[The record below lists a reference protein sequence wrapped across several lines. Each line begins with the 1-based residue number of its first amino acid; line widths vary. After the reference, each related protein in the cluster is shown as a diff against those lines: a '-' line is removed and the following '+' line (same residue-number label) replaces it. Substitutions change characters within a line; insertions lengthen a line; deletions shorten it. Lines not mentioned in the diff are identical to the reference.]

1 MPFIPE
7 RMKQLRERI
16 GYSQRDLAEICG
28 VGVGSI
34 SMWESGSR
42 NPKQE
47 ALENLARALKCD
59 VYYLTGKTDVPITLT
74 NSSFIEADLS
84 EKELKLFTLLKMF
97 SGDDSDEIYEE
108 IKIVLDE
115 IKKEKSAPIDSTD

>member
-1 MPFIPE
+1 MPFMPK
-7 RMKQLRERI
+7 RMKQLRERR

-28 VGVGSI
+28 VGIGSI

-74 NSSFIEADLS
+74 NTSFIEADLS
-84 EKELKLFTLLKMF
+84 EKELQLFTLLQMLGEG
-97 SGDDSDEIYEE
+97 SDDVYEE

-115 IKKEKSAPIDSTD
+115 IKKEKSAPSDGAD

>member
-74 NSSFIEADLS
+74 NKSFFEADLS
-84 EKELKLFTLLKMF
+84 EKELQLFTLIQMLGEG
-97 SGDDSDEIYEE
+97 SDDVYEE
-108 IKIVLDE
+108 IKIVIDE